1 MSTKIMFKMTIDEA
15 KEELVANERMQEAI
29 VEKFNWPELTD
40 KEYIAAELRL
50 SECQAEEEVLR
61 STIDFWEQ
69 FEKGLEKKQQQNL
82 DKQLDEL
89 IESKGDKEK
98 LLKQKALE
106 ANVART
112 EIASEVNTKWTPD
125 AVDWKKD
132 SEYIRLFG
140 IDSHKLG
147 IEAFE

>member
-29 VEKFNWPELTD
+29 AEKFNWPELTD

-69 FEKGLEKKQQQNL
+69 FQKGLDKKVEKSL
-82 DKQLDEL
+82 DKKLDEH
-89 IESKGDKEK
+89 IKSACPPKDF
-98 LLKQKALE
+98 
-106 ANVART
+106 VPIDFT
-112 EIASEVNTKWTPD
+112 
-125 AVDWKKD
+125 KD

-140 IDSHKLG
+140 IESHQLG

>member
-1 MSTKIMFKMTIDEA
+1 MSTKIMFKMTIEEA

-29 VEKFNWPELTD
+29 AEKFNWPELTD

-69 FEKGLEKKQQQNL
+69 FQKGLDKKVEQKHIAVLAEEAQ
-82 DKQLDEL
+82 DE
-89 IESKGDKEK
+89 I
-98 LLKQKALE
+98 
-106 ANVART
+106 ART
-112 EIASEVNTKWTPD
+112 TGKIDFS
-125 AVDWKKD
+125 KD

-140 IDSHKLG
+140 IDSHQLG

>member
-1 MSTKIMFKMTIDEA
+1 MSTNIMFKMTIDEA

-29 VEKFNWPELTD
+29 AEKFNWPELTD

-69 FEKGLEKKQQQNL
+69 FEKGLNKKQEKSL
-82 DKQLDEL
+82 
-89 IESKGDKEK
+89 ESKCPPKDF
-98 LLKQKALE
+98 
-106 ANVART
+106 VPIDFT
-112 EIASEVNTKWTPD
+112 
-125 AVDWKKD
+125 KD

-140 IDSHKLG
+140 IESHQLG

>member
-29 VEKFNWPELTD
+29 AEKFNWPELTD

-69 FEKGLEKKQQQNL
+69 FEKGLNKKQEKSL
-82 DKQLDEL
+82 DKKLDEL
-89 IESKGDKEK
+89 IERKGHKDS
-98 LLKQKALE
+98 
-106 ANVART
+106 VPIDFT
-112 EIASEVNTKWTPD
+112 
-125 AVDWKKD
+125 KD

-140 IDSHKLG
+140 TESHKLG

>member
-29 VEKFNWPELTD
+29 AEKFNWPELTD

-50 SECQAEEEVLR
+50 SECRAEEEVLL

-69 FEKGLEKKQQQNL
+69 FEKGLNKKQEKSL
-82 DKQLDEL
+82 DKKLDEL
-89 IESKGDKEK
+89 IERKGHKDF
-98 LLKQKALE
+98 
-106 ANVART
+106 VPIDHT
-112 EIASEVNTKWTPD
+112 
-125 AVDWKKD
+125 KD

-147 IEAFE
+147 TEAFE

>member
-1 MSTKIMFKMTIDEA
+1 MSIEEA

-29 VEKFNWPELTD
+29 AEKFDWPELTD

-69 FEKGLEKKQQQNL
+69 FQKGLDKKVEQKHNAVLAEEAQ
-82 DKQLDEL
+82 DE
-89 IESKGDKEK
+89 I
-98 LLKQKALE
+98 
-106 ANVART
+106 ART
-112 EIASEVNTKWTPD
+112 TGKIDFT
-125 AVDWKKD
+125 KD

-140 IDSHKLG
+140 
-147 IEAFE
+147 

>member
-1 MSTKIMFKMTIDEA
+1 MTIDEA

-29 VEKFNWPELTD
+29 AEKFNWPELTD

-50 SECQAEEEVLR
+50 SECQAEEEILR

-69 FEKGLEKKQQQNL
+69 FEKGLNKKQEKSL
-82 DKQLDEL
+82 DKKLDEL
-89 IESKGDKEK
+89 IERKGHKDF
-98 LLKQKALE
+98 
-106 ANVART
+106 VPIDFT
-112 EIASEVNTKWTPD
+112 
-125 AVDWKKD
+125 KD

-140 IDSHKLG
+140 TESHKLG

>member
-1 MSTKIMFKMTIDEA
+1 MTIDEA

-29 VEKFNWPELTD
+29 AEKFNWPELTD

-69 FEKGLEKKQQQNL
+69 FQKGLDKKVEQKHIAVLAEEAQ
-82 DKQLDEL
+82 DE
-89 IESKGDKEK
+89 I
-98 LLKQKALE
+98 
-106 ANVART
+106 ART
-112 EIASEVNTKWTPD
+112 TGKIDFS
-125 AVDWKKD
+125 KD

-140 IDSHKLG
+140 IDSHQLG

>member
-1 MSTKIMFKMTIDEA
+1 MSTKMMKMTIDEA

-29 VEKFNWPELTD
+29 AEKFNWPELTD

-69 FEKGLEKKQQQNL
+69 FEKGLNKKVENSL
-82 DKQLDEL
+82 L
-89 IESKGDKEK
+89 ITNPSTG
-98 LLKQKALE
+98 A
-106 ANVART
+106 
-112 EIASEVNTKWTPD
+112 TKKIDFT
-125 AVDWKKD
+125 KD

-140 IDSHKLG
+140 AESQKLG

>member
-1 MSTKIMFKMTIDEA
+1 MSTKIMFKMTIEEA

-29 VEKFNWPELTD
+29 AEKFTWPELTD

-69 FEKGLEKKQQQNL
+69 FQKGLDKKVEQKHIAVLAEEAQ
-82 DKQLDEL
+82 DE
-89 IESKGDKEK
+89 I
-98 LLKQKALE
+98 
-106 ANVART
+106 ART
-112 EIASEVNTKWTPD
+112 TGKIDFS
-125 AVDWKKD
+125 KD

-140 IDSHKLG
+140 IDSHQLG

>member
-1 MSTKIMFKMTIDEA
+1 MSTKIMFKMTIEEA

-29 VEKFNWPELTD
+29 AEKFNWPELTD

-50 SECQAEEEVLR
+50 SECQAEEDVLR

-69 FEKGLEKKQQQNL
+69 FEKGLNKKQEKSL
-82 DKQLDEL
+82 DKKLDEL

-106 ANVART
+106 ANFARM
-112 EIASEVNTKWTPD
+112 EIAGDVNTKWTPD
-125 AVDWKKD
+125 AIDFTKD

-140 IDSHKLG
+140 TESHKLG

>member
-29 VEKFNWPELTD
+29 AEKFNWPELTD

-69 FEKGLEKKQQQNL
+69 FQKGLDKKVEKSL
-82 DKQLDEL
+82 L
-89 IESKGDKEK
+89 ITNSAG
-98 LLKQKALE
+98 
-106 ANVART
+106 
-112 EIASEVNTKWTPD
+112 STKKIDFT
-125 AVDWKKD
+125 KD

-140 IDSHKLG
+140 IESHQLG